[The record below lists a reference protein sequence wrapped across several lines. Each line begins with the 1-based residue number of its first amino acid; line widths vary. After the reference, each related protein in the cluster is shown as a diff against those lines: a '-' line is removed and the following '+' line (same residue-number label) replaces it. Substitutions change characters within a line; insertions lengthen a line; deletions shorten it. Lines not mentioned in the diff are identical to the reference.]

1 MTVSPTLAINE
12 EAARRHR
19 AGIPT
24 LPLGFGEA
32 GVPVHPA
39 LVDTLA
45 AAAPMASYGSSA
57 GIDPLRSAAAGY
69 WRRRNLPTDPEL
81 VVAGPG
87 SKALLYAL
95 LQTIRGVVALPQPS
109 WVSYAAQS
117 SMLGLPKHF
126 IPTPRGQGGIP
137 DPGLLDYAATQA
149 RRDGW
154 PITAVVLTLPDNP
167 TGTVA
172 TPATVEALCQ
182 VAERH
187 ELLIISDEIYRDLI
201 YDPAAPFVSPAEIA
215 GDRTV
220 ITTGLSKSLALGGW
234 RIGVTRLPDNPA
246 GRDLRDRIVSIG
258 SEIWSSPTHPVQHAA
273 AWAFTEPQV
282 LRERVAISRTLHQRV
297 GATIAGVFNAVDVSV
312 PTPRA
317 GFYLYPDFTRH
328 RAHLRRAWSVRT
340 STDLA
345 AVLLNDHGI
354 ATLPGSAF
362 GDHDQALTLRIATSL
377 LYGTGDEQREIALHH
392 PDPAAL
398 PWIAAHRQHL
408 HSALIALLTQWYCP
422 GGIGPGGVGSG
433 WCQPRE
439 S

>member
-32 GVPVHPA
+32 GVPVHSS

-45 AAAPMASYGSSA
+45 AAAPMASYGPSA
-57 GIDPLRSAAAGY
+57 GIDTLRSAAAGY

-95 LQTIRGVVALPQPS
+95 LRTIRGAIALPRPS

-117 SMLGLPKHF
+117 SMLGLAQHH
-126 IPTPRGQGGIP
+126 IPAPRGQGGIP
-137 DPGLLDYAATQA
+137 DPGLLDHAATQA

-154 PITAVVLTLPDNP
+154 PITAVVVTLPDNP

-172 TPATVEALCQ
+172 TPATVAALCQ

-187 ELLIISDEIYRDLI
+187 DLLIISDEIYRDLI

-234 RIGVTRLPDNPA
+234 RIGVTR
-246 GRDLRDRIVSIG
+246 
-258 SEIWSSPTHPVQHAA
+258 
-273 AWAFTEPQV
+273 
-282 LRERVAISRTLHQRV
+282 
-297 GATIAGVFNAVDVSV
+297 
-312 PTPRA
+312 
-317 GFYLYPDFTRH
+317 
-328 RAHLRRAWSVRT
+328 
-340 STDLA
+340 
-345 AVLLNDHGI
+345 
-354 ATLPGSAF
+354 
-362 GDHDQALTLRIATSL
+362 
-377 LYGTGDEQREIALHH
+377 
-392 PDPAAL
+392 
-398 PWIAAHRQHL
+398 
-408 HSALIALLTQWYCP
+408 
-422 GGIGPGGVGSG
+422 
-433 WCQPRE
+433 
-439 S
+439 